1 MDAAARPIRTEAERN
16 PMIEAGSGFWWM
28 MAAIALYFLAMVGI
42 GLWASTRTN
51 DKDDYMIGGRD
62 LPAPVAA
69 LSAGASDMSGWLL
82 MGLPG
87 ALYLGGMAQSWIAIG
102 LTLGAWVNWKVVAP
116 RLRLFTEQ
124 YGNAITLPSYFG
136 NRLVRGGRMLRVVS
150 GLVILIFFTFYISS
164 GMVAGGNFAAAS
176 FGGALEQS
184 FGWSNSE
191 TYLIGMLV
199 IAAVTILYTL
209 IGGFLGASFTDF
221 VQGTLMFLALLA
233 VPVVTMII
241 AGGPA
246 TIVQRVDEVHP
257 GAWNLFDWS
266 AAGGVI
272 GAISLFAWFLGY
284 FGQPHILVRFMAL
297 RSHHEAVSG
306 RRWNIVWMALC
317 VIGAIL
323 TALFAIPLVE
333 RGRVSLTN
341 SETAETVFLD
351 SAIGLFPAFVAG
363 LVLAAVLAAIMSTLS
378 SQLVVTAS
386 AFVEDLM
393 LLLRRRPLT
402 GRSSLWVSRAAVFV
416 VAVVAALMALNPSES
431 ILALVGFAWAGFGAA
446 FGPIVLLSL
455 YWKKLTGYGAT
466 ASMVVGA
473 AVVLIWPSTP
483 WADLYE
489 IIPGF
494 AAALIVAVLVSLAT
508 YSNEPGIDDHFDAA
522 VARSREG
529 LPEDDSEL
537 EAPRAAGAASA
548 PGQAGASSAQDADG
562 SARATGAA
570 EGGTPP
576 APWANNG

>member
-1 MDAAARPIRTEAERN
+1 
-16 PMIEAGSGFWWM
+16 MIEAGSGFWWM
-28 MAAIALYFLAMVGI
+28 MAAIALYFLAMIGI
-42 GLWASTRTN
+42 GIWASTRTKN
-51 DKDDYMIGGRD
+51 KDDYMIGGRD

-87 ALYLGGMAQSWIAIG
+87 ALYLGGMVQAWIAIG
-102 LTLGAWVNWKVVAP
+102 LTLGAWANWKLVAP

-136 NRLVRGGRMLRVVS
+136 NRLVHGGRTLRVVS

-164 GMVAGGNFAAAS
+164 GMVAGGNFAAAA
-176 FGGALEQS
+176 FGTALEQNM
-184 FGWSNSE
+184 GWSTSE

-199 IAAVTILYTL
+199 IAGITIFYTL

-221 VQGTLMFLALLA
+221 FQGTLVFLALLA

-246 TIVQRVDEVHP
+246 TIVDRVSDVQP
-257 GAWNLFDWS
+257 NAWDLFDIS
-266 AAGGVI
+266 AAGGFI
-272 GAISLFAWFLGY
+272 GVFSLFAWFLGY

-297 RSHHEAVSG
+297 RSHHEAVVG
-306 RRWNIVWMALC
+306 RRWNIIWMALC

-323 TALFAIPLVE
+323 TALFALPLVQN
-333 RGRVSLTN
+333 GRVALTN

-351 SAIGLFPAFVAG
+351 AAIGLFPAFIAG

-393 LLLRRRPLT
+393 LLIRRRPLEQKT
-402 GRSSLWVSRAAVFV
+402 SLWISRAAVLV
-416 VAVVAALMALNPSES
+416 VAIIAALMALDPSES

-455 YWKKLTGYGAT
+455 YWKKLTGIGAT
-466 ASMVVGA
+466 AAMVVGA
-473 AVVLIWPSTP
+473 AVVLIWPQTP
-483 WADLYE
+483 WSALYE

-494 AAALIVAVLVSLAT
+494 VAGLIVAVVVSLIT
-508 YSNEPGIDDHFDAA
+508 YRDEPGVDEHFDAA

-529 LPEDDSEL
+529 LPEGDSEL
-537 EAPRAAGAASA
+537 AEPAPAGR
-548 PGQAGASSAQDADG
+548 PSAQ
-562 SARATGAA
+562 TA
-570 EGGTPP
+570 ES
-576 APWANNG
+576 APWAQNS

>member
-1 MDAAARPIRTEAERN
+1 
-16 PMIEAGSGFWWM
+16 MIESGSGFWWM
-28 MAAIALYFLAMVGI
+28 MAAIALYFLAMIGI
-42 GLWASTRTN
+42 GLWASARTN

-87 ALYLGGMAQSWIAIG
+87 ALYIGGMAQAWIAIG
-102 LTLGAWVNWKVVAP
+102 LTLGAWVNWKIVAP

-124 YGNAITLPSYFG
+124 YGNAITLPSFFG

-164 GMVAGGNFAAAS
+164 GMVAGGNFAAAA
-176 FGGALEQS
+176 FGAALEDS
-184 FGWSNSE
+184 FGWSNSQ
-191 TYLIGMLV
+191 TYLIGMLI
-199 IAAVTILYTL
+199 IAGATILYTL
-209 IGGFLGASFTDF
+209 VGGFLGASFTDF

-233 VPVVTMII
+233 VPLVTLFI
-241 AGGPA
+241 AGGPSN
-246 TIVQRVDEVHP
+246 IVQSVSEVKP
-257 GAWNLFDWS
+257 GAWNLFDIG
-266 AAGGVI
+266 AAGGLI
-272 GAISLFAWFLGY
+272 GVISLFAWFLGY

-297 RSHHEAVSG
+297 RSHHEAVAG

-323 TALFAIPLVE
+323 TALFALPLVD
-333 RGRVSLTN
+333 RGRLSLTN

-351 SAIGLFPAFVAG
+351 AAIGLFPAFLAG

-393 LLLRRRPLT
+393 LLIRRRPLT
-402 GRSSLWVSRAAVFV
+402 GSSSLWVSRAAVFV
-416 VAVVAALMALNPSES
+416 VALVAALMALNPSES

-466 ASMVVGA
+466 AAMVVGA

-494 AAALIVAVLVSLAT
+494 LAALIVAVVVSLAT
-508 YSNEPGIDDHFDAA
+508 YRSEPGIDDHFDAA

-529 LPEDDSEL
+529 LPEDDSAL
-537 EAPRAAGAASA
+537 SQPRPAGAPSAGTAAPQSAAQGSA
-548 PGQAGASSAQDADG
+548 PAGGSTARGSTAHG
-562 SARATGAA
+562 SADA
-570 EGGTPP
+570 
-576 APWANNG
+576 APWTQRD

>member
-1 MDAAARPIRTEAERN
+1 
-16 PMIEAGSGFWWM
+16 MIDSGSGFWWM
-28 MAAIALYFLAMVGI
+28 MAAIALYFAAMIGI

-87 ALYLGGMAQSWIAIG
+87 ALYLGGMAQAWIAIG

-136 NRLVRGGRMLRVVS
+136 NRLVHGGRMLRVVS

-164 GMVAGGNFAAAS
+164 GMVAGGNFAASA
-176 FGGALEQS
+176 FGAALEHS
-184 FGWSNSE
+184 FGWSMSE
-191 TYLIGMLV
+191 TYLAGMLV
-199 IAAVTILYTL
+199 IAGVTILYTL

-241 AGGPA
+241 AGGPG
-246 TIVQRVDEVHP
+246 TIVQRVSEVKP
-257 GAWNLFDWS
+257 GAWNLFDVG
-266 AAGGVI
+266 AAGGMI
-272 GAISLFAWFLGY
+272 GVISLFAWFLGY

-306 RRWNIVWMALC
+306 RRWNIIWMALC

-323 TALFAIPLVE
+323 TALFALPLVD
-333 RGRVSLTN
+333 RGRVALTN
-341 SETAETVFLD
+341 TETAETVFLD
-351 SAIGLFPAFVAG
+351 ASIGLFPAFLAG

-393 LLLRRRPLT
+393 LLFRKRPLT
-402 GRSSLWVSRAAVFV
+402 GRASLLVSRAAVFV
-416 VAVVAALMALNPSES
+416 VAIVAALMALNPSDS

-473 AVVLIWPSTP
+473 AVVLIWPQTP

-494 AAALIVAVLVSLAT
+494 IAALVVAVVVSLAT
-508 YSNEPGIDDHFDAA
+508 FRDEPETDRDFDIA

-529 LPEDDSEL
+529 LPEEGSEL
-537 EAPRAAGAASA
+537 AEPETSG
-548 PGQAGASSAQDADG
+548 SSAQ
-562 SARATGAA
+562 TA
-570 EGGTPP
+570 ES
-576 APWANNG
+576 APWAKNS

>member
-1 MDAAARPIRTEAERN
+1 
-16 PMIEAGSGFWWM
+16 MIESGSGFWWM
-28 MAAIALYFLAMVGI
+28 MAAIILYFALMVAIGI
-42 GLWASTRTN
+42 WASTQTK

-87 ALYLGGMAQSWIAIG
+87 ALYMHGMAQAWIAIG

-124 YGNAITLPSYFG
+124 YGNAITLPSFFG
-136 NRLVRGGRMLRVVS
+136 NRLVRGGRLLRVVS

-176 FGGALEQS
+176 FGGAFEQS
-184 FGWSNSE
+184 FGWSASD
-191 TYLIGMLV
+191 TYLIGMLT
-199 IAAVTILYTL
+199 IAGVTIVYTL

-246 TIVQRVDEVHP
+246 TIVQRVSEVKP
-257 GAWNLFDWS
+257 GAWDLFDIGQ
-266 AAGGVI
+266 AGGLV
-272 GAISLFAWFLGY
+272 GVISLFAWFLGY

-297 RSHHEAVSG
+297 RSHHEAASG
-306 RRWNIVWMALC
+306 RRWNIAWMVLC

-323 TALFAIPLVE
+323 TALFALPLVDS
-333 RGRVSLTN
+333 GRLTLTN
-341 SETAETVFLD
+341 PETAETVFLD
-351 SAIGLFPAFVAG
+351 AAIGLFPAFLAG

-393 LLLRRRPLT
+393 LLFTRREL
-402 GRSSLWVSRAAVFV
+402 GRSAALWMSRAAVLV
-416 VAVVAALMALNPSES
+416 VAVIAALMALSPSES

-455 YWKKLTGYGAT
+455 YWKKLTGYGAI

-473 AVVLIWPSTP
+473 AVVLIWPRTP
-483 WADLYE
+483 WSDLYE

-494 AAALIVAVLVSLAT
+494 LAALLVAVAVSLAT
-508 YSNEPGIDDHFDAA
+508 YRMEPGIDDDFDAA
-522 VARSREG
+522 VARAREG
-529 LPEDDSEL
+529 LPEEPGAL
-537 EAPRAAGAASA
+537 GAPAASA
-548 PGQAGASSAQDADG
+548 PAAGGSGSSA
-562 SARATGAA
+562 
-570 EGGTPP
+570 
-576 APWANNG
+576 APWQG